1 MKTGGAV
8 CILWDLITTQQPS
21 WASCSLPIYRYG
33 PESPLHHCSAAAAC
47 THARMHGCK
56 LMQLQDTR
64 SETGSTWTC
73 PRCIRADVIRRKN
86 TGFQS
91 LAGEGVGGDRSRR
104 WQCKPRPEASND
116 QITGSRL
123 GPPHF
128 STSECRYRLTV
139 QWNGCGGVEACVP
152 LHGHRRFTPPIRWE
166 LRCRWTPTGI
176 PFMCQNDRRREN
188 K

>member
-86 TGFQS
+86 TGSQS
-91 LAGEGVGGDRSRR
+91 LAGEGVGG
-104 WQCKPRPEASND
+104 
-116 QITGSRL
+116 
-123 GPPHF
+123 GPVQAV
-128 STSECRYRLTV
+128 TV
-139 QWNGCGGVEACVP
+139 QTETGGIQWSDHGLSVRPASLFHLWVP
-152 LHGHRRFTPPIRWE
+152 LSPHGSMKRMRGGWSVCTAARTPSLHPTHPVRATMPMDANGDPIHVSEWSAER
-166 LRCRWTPTGI
+166 
-176 PFMCQNDRRREN
+176 